1 MFLFKGQ
8 PPPEGG
14 EGEREGEKAE
24 DRKQKENTAYTKKM
38 VLRLAGFMGVGGAVA
53 IVYIFGES
61 SLPPETASTLRQF
74 QPVCFTGGNTVTVS
88 QSACSAAGL
97 YVQIRFSLFL

>member
-14 EGEREGEKAE
+14 EGEKAE
-24 DRKQKENTAYTKKM
+24 DRKQKENTAYAKKM

-61 SLPPETASTLRQF
+61 LSFVLCT
-74 QPVCFTGGNTVTVS
+74 
-88 QSACSAAGL
+88 QSERLCCLS
-97 YVQIRFSLFL
+97 

>member
-24 DRKQKENTAYTKKM
+24 DRKQKENTAYAKKM

-61 SLPPETASTLRQF
+61 LSFVLR
-74 QPVCFTGGNTVTVS
+74 T
-88 QSACSAAGL
+88 QSERLCCLS
-97 YVQIRFSLFL
+97 